1 LVDARYILGCALFVD
16 VLSPC
21 AIFSKV
27 MQADEIDILGALTS
41 LLRTQKEIEK
51 LQSLPFSQ
59 WPVYSSTLKKIT
71 DNNGKKYFQGQEL
84 KRFNEAVTYFEN
96 HGQEYCLKLRECL
109 RSRLGWSDQQLLR
122 DIITLLATQGWE
134 KLLIEESDAPQE
146 GIERLIARFTIP
158 LEGASIDCTK
168 IQEEFKVMA
177 QYAVQFVSLS
187 TLEYR
192 SVWWRLFHS
201 PSSSEWSN
209 VLGLV
214 TLLLSIPASNGK
226 LERAFSQM
234 NIIKTS
240 KRSLMSNDSLDDLL
254 LLTLNEVPLNRF
266 SPDTAIDLWWKDKQ
280 RRPNQQKR
288 KKYKQRNPNSASPQ
302 VETSSSESEE
312 EDHHDLLS
320 DWDSWMAT

>member
-1 LVDARYILGCALFVD
+1 
-16 VLSPC
+16 
-21 AIFSKV
+21 
-27 MQADEIDILGALTS
+27 
-41 LLRTQKEIEK
+41 
-51 LQSLPFSQ
+51 
-59 WPVYSSTLKKIT
+59 
-71 DNNGKKYFQGQEL
+71 
-84 KRFNEAVTYFEN
+84 
-96 HGQEYCLKLRECL
+96 
-109 RSRLGWSDQQLLR
+109 
-122 DIITLLATQGWE
+122 
-134 KLLIEESDAPQE
+134 
-146 GIERLIARFTIP
+146 LIAQ
-158 LEGASIDCTK
+158 K
-168 IQEEFKVMA
+168 ICL
-177 QYAVQFVSLS
+177 YWNTAVCGGDSC
-187 TLEYR
+187 
-192 SVWWRLFHS
+192 S

>member
-1 LVDARYILGCALFVD
+1 
-16 VLSPC
+16 
-21 AIFSKV
+21 
-27 MQADEIDILGALTS
+27 M
-41 LLRTQKEIEK
+41 
-51 LQSLPFSQ
+51 
-59 WPVYSSTLKKIT
+59 
-71 DNNGKKYFQGQEL
+71 
-84 KRFNEAVTYFEN
+84 
-96 HGQEYCLKLRECL
+96 

-122 DIITLLATQGWE
+122 DIIALFATQGWE

-201 PSSSEWSN
+201 PSSSEWLN

-214 TLLLSIPASNGK
+214 TLLLSLPASNGK

-240 KRSLMSNDSLDDLL
+240 KRSLMSNDSLDHLL

-266 SPDTAIDLWWKDKQ
+266 SPDTAIDLWWRDKQ

-302 VETSSSESEE
+302 VETSSSASEE
-312 EDHHDLLS
+312 GDHHNLLS

>member
-1 LVDARYILGCALFVD
+1 MQWVDARYLLGCAFFID
-16 VLSPC
+16 VLGPC

-27 MQADEIDILGALTS
+27 MQADEIGILGALTS

-51 LQSLPFSQ
+51 LQSLPSTQ
-59 WPVYSSTLKKIT
+59 WPVYSSTMKKIT
-71 DNNGKKYFQGQEL
+71 DNNGKKSYQSQEL

-96 HGQEYCLKLRECL
+96 HSQENCLKLRECL

-122 DIITLLATQGWE
+122 DIITLLAIQEWE
-134 KLLIEESDAPQE
+134 KLLTEESDAPQE
-146 GIERLIARFTIP
+146 WIERLIARFTIP
-158 LEGASIDCTK
+158 LEGAGIDCTK
-168 IQEEFKVMA
+168 IQEEFKIMA

-187 TLEYR
+187 TLEYH

-214 TLLLSIPASNGK
+214 TLLLSLPASNGK

-240 KRSLMSNDSLDDLL
+240 KRSKMTNDSLDDLL
-254 LLTLNEVPLNRF
+254 LLTLNVVPLNKF
-266 SPDTAIDLWWKDKQ
+266 SPDAAIDLWWKDKQ
-280 RRPNQQKR
+280 RRSNQQKR
-288 KKYKQRNPNSASPQ
+288 EKYKRRKTESTSPE
-302 VETSSSESEE
+302 VGTDSE
-312 EDHHDLLS
+312 
-320 DWDSWMAT
+320 DWDSWMTT